1 MFVEFAPQWFQV
13 YCRAVVAGDREAIR
27 KQFPQANR
35 AIRKALRSAGLSKA
49 DRKALCEALRYLDLT
64 KTLERKKP
72 SRGTE
77 NLRSTR
83 KSA

>member
-1 MFVEFAPQWFQV
+1 MFVEFDQQWFQA
-13 YCRAVVAGDREAIR
+13 YCRAVVADDREAIR

-35 AIRKALRSAGLSKA
+35 AIRKTLRSAGLSKA
-49 DRKALCEALRYLDLT
+49 DREALCEALRYVDLT
-64 KTLERKKP
+64 KRLELKQP
-72 SRGTE
+72 SRGTK

>member
-1 MFVEFAPQWFQV
+1 MFVEFDPRWFQA
-13 YCRAVVAGDREAIR
+13 YCRAVVADDREAIR
-27 KQFPQANR
+27 KQFRQANS
-35 AIRKALRSAGLSKA
+35 AIRKALRSTELSKA

-64 KTLERKKP
+64 KTLKLKKP
-72 SRGTE
+72 SGGTE